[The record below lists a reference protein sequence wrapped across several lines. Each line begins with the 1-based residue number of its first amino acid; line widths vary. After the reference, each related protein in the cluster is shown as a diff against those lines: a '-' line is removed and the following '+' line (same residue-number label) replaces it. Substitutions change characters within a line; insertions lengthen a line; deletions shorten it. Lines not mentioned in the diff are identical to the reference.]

1 MSDLPRGWVT
11 VKLADVV
18 TPDAPI
24 IYGILQPGPNL
35 AKGVPYVRP
44 TEIVDDKIDIANL
57 RQTSTEIAARY
68 RRSTLKAD
76 DVVLSIVGTIGK
88 VAIVPAELDGA
99 NITQSSCRL
108 RPDPDLI
115 LRDAL
120 ASFLRSPA
128 ALSQFE
134 ALSLGTAVPR
144 LNLEDVREIEIPLAP
159 AAEQRR
165 IVAKIDSLSTKSKRA
180 RDRLDHVPRLVEKYK
195 QAILAAAFR
204 GDLTKEWREKNECA
218 GGWRDAVLKDI
229 ADVQSGIALGKKRSG
244 ASRLIKRPYLRVAN
258 VQRGWLDLEE
268 IKEIEVTDQEASRL
282 YLRPGDILMNEGGDR
297 DKLGRGWVWEGQIA
311 NCIHQ
316 NHVFRVRLNDPA
328 FPPKLISLYANEFGQ
343 LHFFDE
349 GTQTT
354 NLASIS
360 KTRLSNLPLR
370 LPPASEGMEI
380 LQRIETAFA
389 WIDRLASEAN
399 NARKLIDHLDQAI
412 LAKAFQGEL
421 VPHDPSDEPAD
432 VLLERIWAERSKA
445 SGMPRKAA
453 PSRRRHKVEGQVSA
467 SK

>member
-44 TEIVDDKIDIANL
+44 TEIVDYKIDIANL

-99 NITQSSCRL
+99 NITQSSRRL

-195 QAILAAAFR
+195 QAILAAAFS
-204 GDLTKEWREKNECA
+204 GELTQKWRSAAK
-218 GGWRDAVLKDI
+218 
-229 ADVQSGIALGKKRSG
+229 
-244 ASRLIKRPYLRVAN
+244 
-258 VQRGWLDLEE
+258 
-268 IKEIEVTDQEASRL
+268 
-282 YLRPGDILMNEGGDR
+282 
-297 DKLGRGWVWEGQIA
+297 
-311 NCIHQ
+311 
-316 NHVFRVRLNDPA
+316 VRLKSWSECSLGEIA
-328 FPPKLISLYANEFGQ
+328 EVGTGSTPK
-343 LHFFDE
+343 
-349 GTQTT
+349 
-354 NLASIS
+354 
-360 KTRLSNLPLR
+360 R
-370 LPPASEGMEI
+370 
-380 LQRIETAFA
+380 
-389 WIDRLASEAN
+389 
-399 NARKLIDHLDQAI
+399 
-412 LAKAFQGEL
+412 GE
-421 VPHDPSDEPAD
+421 
-432 VLLERIWAERSKA
+432 
-445 SGMPRKAA
+445 
-453 PSRRRHKVEGQVSA
+453 RRFY
-467 SK
+467 